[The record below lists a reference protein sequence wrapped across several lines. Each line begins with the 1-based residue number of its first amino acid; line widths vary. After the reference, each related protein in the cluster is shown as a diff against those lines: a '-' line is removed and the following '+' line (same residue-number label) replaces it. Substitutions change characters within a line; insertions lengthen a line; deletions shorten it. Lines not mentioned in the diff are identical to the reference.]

1 MNVVEATRSYEAWLG
16 EHIPII
22 RADLAAK
29 HERMADDSFCF
40 LRATFYRWIQLL
52 PELCA
57 AACQAPAV
65 LSVGDL
71 HVENFGTWRDAEGRL
86 IWGINDFDEA
96 APLPYTN
103 DLVRLATSAS
113 LAIEQEDLILPLP
126 VACAAILDGYTTG
139 LEAGGH
145 PFVLSE
151 QHRWLRDIATSK
163 LRDPTLF
170 WEKFTVLPTLKRVPP
185 KVLALLRSA
194 LPNQDIPF
202 RVAHRQAGLGSL
214 GRERYVALTEWCGG
228 KIAREAKPLVP
239 SASVWSGLRP
249 HDHRIHYAEILRRS
263 ARAADPFLCLHDAWI
278 LRRLSPYCSRI
289 ELAALPR
296 SREEEKLLWGMGREL
311 ANIHIGQRSALP
323 RILEDLRR
331 RKPKWL
337 RQSTEIMTAATL
349 RDWKA
354 WRKRGGRGSS

>member
-1 MNVVEATRSYEAWLG
+1 MTIVEATRAYEAWLG
-16 EHIPII
+16 QQIPII

-29 HERMADDSFCF
+29 HERMAEDAFSFF
-40 LRATFYRWIQLL
+40 RATFYRWMQLL

-57 AACQAPAV
+57 EAFKAPAV

-71 HVENFGTWRDAEGRL
+71 HVENYGTWRDAEGRL

-103 DLVRLATSAS
+103 DLIRLATSAS
-113 LAIEQEDLILPLP
+113 LAIEQENLILPLAK
-126 VACAAILDGYTTG
+126 ACAVILEGYTTG
-139 LEAGGH
+139 LETGGG

-151 QHRWLRDIATSK
+151 QHRWLRDIATSR
-163 LRDPTLF
+163 LRDPTLY
-170 WEKFTVLPTLKRVPP
+170 WEKLTTLSTIKRVPP
-185 KVLALLRSA
+185 KVLTLLRNA
-194 LPNQDIPF
+194 LPNKDVPF

-214 GRERYVALTEWCGG
+214 GRERYTALADWCGG

-239 SASVWSGLRP
+239 SACVWSGLRP
-249 HDHRIHYAEILRRS
+249 HDKHIYYADILRRS
-263 ARAADPFLCLHDAWI
+263 VRAADPFLDLQDSWI

-311 ANIHIGQRSALP
+311 ANIHLGQRPAVP
-323 RILEDLRR
+323 RILQDLRR
-331 RKPKWL
+331 RKSKWL
-337 RQSTEIMTAATL
+337 RQSTEIMTTATL

-354 WRKRGGRGSS
+354 WRKRSGVT